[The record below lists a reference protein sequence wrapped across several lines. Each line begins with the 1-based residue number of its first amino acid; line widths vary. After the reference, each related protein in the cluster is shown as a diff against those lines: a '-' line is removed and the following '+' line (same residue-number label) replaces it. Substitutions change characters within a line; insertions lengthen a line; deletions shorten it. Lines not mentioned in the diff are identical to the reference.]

1 MSCHAEQR
9 EASSEKMD
17 GEPACWPDF
26 ALLRM
31 TALRCPAGS
40 PPTKNKTAA
49 DCSAAVTESLLRV
62 ETSGDVFAD
71 QLGHVKHADLR
82 LAREDNLQGGVRI
95 DHAAVLF
102 FLQAVLLDI
111 GPQFLCELSAGHWG
125 GANHRGER

>member
-62 ETSGDVFAD
+62 ETSGDVFAY
-71 QLGHVKHADLR
+71 QLGHFKHADLR
-82 LAREDNLQGGVRI
+82 LAREENLHGAVLI
-95 DHAAVLF
+95 VPPTVLF
-102 FLQAVLLDI
+102 FPHSLFLLFT
-111 GPQFLCELSAGHWG
+111 PTFLL
-125 GANHRGER
+125 HRSFQ

>member
-95 DHAAVLF
+95 HHAAVLF
-102 FLQAVLLDI
+102 VPPTGSSFFDPAIIADLPHLPHAVATHNRT
-111 GPQFLCELSAGHWG
+111 P
-125 GANHRGER
+125 